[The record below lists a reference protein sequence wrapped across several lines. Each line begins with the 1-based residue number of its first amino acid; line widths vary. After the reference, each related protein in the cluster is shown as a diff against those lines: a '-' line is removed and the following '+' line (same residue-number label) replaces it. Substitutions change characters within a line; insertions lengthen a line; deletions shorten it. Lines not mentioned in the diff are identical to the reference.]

1 MRQSSRTVSGAAGI
15 LLLGLAVFGFM
26 QRSPDLSNLPT
37 EQIERLRLKAQA
49 APQTDALAQIRLA
62 ADQGNRSAR
71 RVAAFLYLNKTDYA
85 SWQTGLEYARL
96 AAKQGDPEAF
106 YLLGQANFNG
116 HATLT
121 QMPDYGRARHWFE
134 LAAEHGSG
142 KAQYFLGLIYKNGY
156 GVAADPQTA
165 SNWFQQSV
173 DHGNADA
180 MFMLGNAYAHGDG
193 VKPDV
198 KRARK
203 LYQAAASLE
212 HPLAS
217 QTLAFALQQGEL
229 GFARNQDQADEMMLE
244 TEHQIEDMKAA
255 TP

>member
-1 MRQSSRTVSGAAGI
+1 MRQSSRTVSVTAGI
-15 LLLGLAVFGFM
+15 LLLGLAVFAFM
-26 QRSPDLSNLPT
+26 QRPPDLSNLPM

-62 ADQGNRSAR
+62 ADQGNRNAR
-71 RVAAFLYLNKTDYA
+71 RVAAFLYLNKTDYV

-96 AAKQGDPEAF
+96 AAKQGDPESF
-106 YLLGQANFNG
+106 YLLGQAYFNG

-134 LAAEHGSG
+134 LAAEHGSA

-156 GVAADPQTA
+156 GIAADPKAA

-229 GFARNQDQADEMMLE
+229 GFARNQDQADELMLE